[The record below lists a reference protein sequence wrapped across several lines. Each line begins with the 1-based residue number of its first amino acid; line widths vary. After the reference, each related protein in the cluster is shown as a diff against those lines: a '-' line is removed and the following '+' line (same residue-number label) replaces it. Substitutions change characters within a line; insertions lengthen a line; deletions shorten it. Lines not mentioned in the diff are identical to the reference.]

1 MKHPCKKCLVRAACS
16 KECDI
21 WKTFID
27 NAARLIALISIML
40 SAIIVGALLIWL
52 RNIVDTT
59 SEEWPKM
66 VIVLMWIFSF
76 SITTLLQA
84 PLDEDEQMPFF
95 PRMMFAPFVLVWMII
110 IHSTKN
116 YFRRA

>member
-21 WKTFID
+21 WKSYSN
-27 NAARLIALISIML
+27 NAAQLMTFGSIILTAM
-40 SAIIVGALLIWL
+40 IIGPLLLWL
-52 RNIVDTT
+52 ANTVDTT
-59 SEEWPKM
+59 GEEWLQM

-76 SITTLLQA
+76 SITTILQA